1 VIVHRRPSRLR
12 RLAFGA
18 PPISRLANSL
28 GARLDDRFHFLA
40 GVQAGGR
47 SPLDAVV
54 VGPGGT
60 WAISIHA
67 ESGRFRKRNGHWYR
81 WNRDTESWVPWEA
94 ESISA
99 ARLAGHRLERYLERA
114 MLPGAVEACLLVRR
128 GVQIDWEAGQRPGVE
143 IERDV
148 EALAA
153 RIGREVRLSGGQ
165 VERIVALLDPRQPL
179 PELAGK
185 KVSSA

>member
-1 VIVHRRPSRLR
+1 MT
-12 RLAFGA
+12 
-18 PPISRLANSL
+18 
-28 GARLDDRFHFLA
+28 
-40 GVQAGGR
+40 GGR
-47 SPLDAVV
+47 AALDAVV

-67 ESGRFRKRNGHWYR
+67 ERGRFRKRNGHWYR

-114 MLPGAVEACLLVRR
+114 MLPSVVEACLVTRR
-128 GVQIDWEAGQRPGVE
+128 GVQIDWEVGQRPGVR
-143 IERDV
+143 IEREPED
-148 EALAA
+148 LAA
-153 RIGREVRLSGGQ
+153 RIARDVTLSAGQ

-179 PELAGK
+179 PGLAGTAR
-185 KVSSA
+185 SA